1 MPRSWIGTIGV
12 CRPNERL
19 PSAVRIIEHSA
30 MIGQGLAVGVGA
42 ALGALLRWRLGLWL
56 NPLFPTIPFGTL
68 ASNLIGGFVMGLC
81 MEYFARNAGVP
92 PELRLAA
99 TTGFLG
105 GLTTFSTFSG
115 ETATLLL
122 RRDYL
127 WSGAIIGAHLV
138 GSLLLTIAG
147 VYCVRLLLAVKDVG

>member
-1 MPRSWIGTIGV
+1 VPIEVS
-12 CRPNERL
+12 RPNERL
-19 PSAVRIIEHSA
+19 PNERLPRGPRIIEHPP
-30 MIGQGLAVGVGA
+30 MILQGLAVAIGA
-42 ALGALLRWRLGLWL
+42 ALGALLRWRLGAWL
-56 NPLFPTIPFGTL
+56 NPVFPTIPFGTL

-115 ETATLLL
+115 ETAALLL

-127 WSGAIIGAHLV
+127 WSAAIIGAHLV
-138 GSLLLTIAG
+138 GSVLLTLAG
-147 VYCVRLLLAVKDVG
+147 VYCVRLLFSLRDPA